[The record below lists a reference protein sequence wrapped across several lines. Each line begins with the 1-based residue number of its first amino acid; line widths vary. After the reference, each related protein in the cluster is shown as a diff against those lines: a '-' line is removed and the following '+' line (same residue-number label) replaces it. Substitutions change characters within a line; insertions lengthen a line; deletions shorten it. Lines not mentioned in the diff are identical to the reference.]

1 MHSLVLK
8 HNSYPILCHLQ
19 KIEAPVRDDDSADK
33 SYAYGGKPIGDRQN
47 DVDRLL
53 VDQNEPE
60 EKSFL
65 GTEVAFPDAL
75 RFKGAAPEVANSR

>member
-1 MHSLVLK
+1 MFYVC
-8 HNSYPILCHLQ
+8 YLQ
-19 KIEAPVRDDDSADK
+19 KIEAPVRGDNSADK
-33 SYAYGGKPIGDRQN
+33 AYAYGGKSIGDRQS

-60 EKSFL
+60 EKRFL

>member
-1 MHSLVLK
+1 MRT
-8 HNSYPILCHLQ
+8 Q
-19 KIEAPVRDDDSADK
+19 KIEAPVRGDDSADK
-33 SYAYGGKPIGDRQN
+33 SYAYGGKPIGDRQS